1 MANVS
6 RVNGFRP
13 VMHKNGSPWN
23 GQVTAYST
31 TTGDSQEIYVGD
43 LVTLQGSAQ
52 LDGKICVEQADAND
66 VCVGVV
72 VAVEPNPDNLM
83 QNYRVA
89 STARTV
95 YVADSP
101 DIVMEAQANAAC
113 NADSL
118 GLNVNFVA
126 TAGSTVTGQSGM
138 VVGVSTA
145 DTTNTLPL
153 TLLGFSTRVDN
164 ETGASVSAGAASV
177 KVLVGF
183 NTHQYKGSTGA
194 TGI

>member
-13 VMHKNGSPWN
+13 VKHLNGSPWN
-23 GQVTAYST
+23 GQVNKYST
-31 TTGDSQEIYVGD
+31 TTGDSQAIYIGD
-43 LVTLQGSAQ
+43 LVTLQGSAA
-52 LDGKICVEQADAND
+52 LDGTIMVEQADAND

-72 VAVEPNPDNLM
+72 VFCEPNPDNLM
-83 QNYRVA
+83 QVHRLA
-89 STARTV
+89 STERIV

-101 DIVMEAQANAAC
+101 DIIMEAQANAAVQ
-113 NADSL
+113 ADSL

-126 TAGSTVTGQSGM
+126 TAGSATTGQSGM
-138 VVGVSTA
+138 VVGASTA

-153 TLLGFSTRVDN
+153 AYVGFSTRADN
-164 ETGASVSAGAASV
+164 ETGTAVGTGATAV
-177 KVLVGF
+177 KVLVAW